1 MGYSV
6 NYDAVLTQVV
16 SSMDLSMDY
25 IANVTTDVRVYKNGS
40 LLALNADYTIS
51 NIVQFPYYTTFTLNF
66 VQAAPIGA
74 SIRIEK
80 NEDWNQWIQAKFPTL
95 EPRIEA
101 LENKLTT
108 ADNVALRLTT
118 IENALITLSNS
129 ISTLATTVSNLSAA
143 HDTTKASVLSLGN
156 LISNYLYPTIANM
169 ASFVGLKGSVV
180 INNNQSSP
188 VSIADFLM
196 DGNQFSSIKVDY
208 EIIRSTGDE
217 YRTSVGSLYLVCK
230 DNGVWYTE
238 RGLQVID
245 LDGVSFSINTI
256 ADRLGQLQYT
266 SDLMTGGGYTGV
278 FKYRT
283 IKFEV

>member
-6 NYDAVLTQVV
+6 NYDAVLTTET
-16 SSMDLSMDY
+16 STMNLSMDY
-25 IANVTTDVRVYKNGS
+25 ISNVNSDVRVYKNGS
-40 LLALNADYTIS
+40 LLVVNADYTFS

-80 NEDWNQWIQAKFPTL
+80 NEDWNQWIAAKFPSL
-95 EPRIEA
+95 EPRIAA
-101 LENKLTT
+101 LESKLTT
-108 ADNVALRLTT
+108 ASNVATRLTT
-118 IENALITLSNS
+118 LENSILTLSNS
-129 ISTLATTVSNLSAA
+129 LSALATNLSNLSLD
-143 HDTTKASVLSLGN
+143 HDTTKSSVANLSN
-156 LISNYLYPTIANM
+156 IISSYLYPTIANI
-169 ASFVGLKGSVV
+169 ASFVGIKGSLS
-180 INNNQSSP
+180 ISNNQISP
-188 VSIADFLM
+188 VSIPEFLL
-196 DGNQFSSIKVDY
+196 DGNQFSSMKVDY

-230 DNGVWYTE
+230 DNGIWYTE

-245 LDGVSFSINTI
+245 LDGVSFTISTI

-266 SDLMTGGGYTGV
+266 SDNMLGGGYSGV